1 MAKKRQ
7 ILVIGHNTKGCTSKH
22 EKIAYDVGAAIAK
35 SGSVLGYKIK
45 GVRFDCGNVN
55 GYINAVNYIYNESK

>member
-35 SGSVLGYKIK
+35 SGSVLITG
-45 GVRFDCGNVN
+45 GLG
-55 GYINAVNYIYNESK
+55 